1 MIDSLTAMLLI
12 QDGLTTGV
20 VYALLALSMIL
31 VFAVTRVLF
40 IAQGEIVAFAALSVA
55 AMDQGQVPG
64 TAYVVLV
71 LGACCAIADIY
82 VIVKQRLGGD
92 AEVAASGAADLGRR
106 VGIVLLK
113 NLIMPGAVACA
124 AIALAPGKPNA
135 LVSCALTIAMVTS
148 LGPMIYRLAFERIAD
163 ASPLALL
170 FVSVAV
176 HYVLLSIGL
185 SSFGA
190 EGWRTQPLLKMTID
204 IGPLSITG
212 QAIVVWSTVAVLIV
226 GLWLFFTRSYL
237 GRVLIATA
245 RNRKGAKLMGI
256 RPELA
261 GKVAFGFATGIGALS
276 GILIS
281 PTITIYYDSG
291 FLIVLK
297 GLVAAVI
304 GAMASYPI
312 ATLGAL
318 IVGVTESFAAYSAST
333 FKEAIVFLLL
343 VPFLLWMSLRTGRVF
358 EADED

>member
-1 MIDSLTAMLLI
+1 MPDALTAAFLV
-12 QDGLTTGV
+12 QDGLTSGV
-20 VYALLALSMIL
+20 VYALLALSLIL

-40 IAQGEIVAFAALSVA
+40 IAQGELVAFAALSVA
-55 AMDQGQVPG
+55 AMDQGRIPG
-64 TAYVVLV
+64 TAWVVLL
-71 LGACCAIADIY
+71 LGACCM
-82 VIVKQRLGGD
+82 V
-92 AEVAASGAADLGRR
+92 ADLWQLWRGRAR
-106 VGIVLLK
+106 TSGGLARHALRIVCTQLL
-113 NLIMPGAVACA
+113 LPGVFAMASIM
-124 AIALAPGKPNA
+124 LAPGKPPI
-135 LVSCALTIAMVTS
+135 LVSAALTVAMVTA
-148 LGPMIYRLAFERIAD
+148 LGPMIYRLAFEHIAD
-163 ASPLALL
+163 ASMLSLL

-190 EGWRTQPLLKMTID
+190 EGWRTRAFLAGSYEL
-204 IGPLSITG
+204 GPLSIAG
-212 QAIVVWSTVAVLIV
+212 QAVVVWLTVALLLFA
-226 GLWLFFTRSYL
+226 LWLFFTRSYA

-245 RNRKGAKLMGI
+245 RNRRGARLVGI

-261 GKVAFGFATGIGALS
+261 GKIAFGLATGIGALS

-281 PTITIYYDSG
+281 PTITFYYDSG

-297 GLVAAVI
+297 GLVAGVI

-318 IVGVTESFAAYSAST
+318 VVGVTESFAAYSAST

-343 VPFLLWMSLRTGRVF
+343 VPFLLWMSLRSGRVI

>member
-1 MIDSLTAMLLI
+1 MIDALTATFLI
-12 QDGLTTGV
+12 QDGLTSGV
-20 VYALLALSMIL
+20 VYALLALSLIL

-40 IAQGEIVAFAALSVA
+40 IAQGELVAFGALSVA
-55 AMDQGQVPG
+55 AMEQGRVPG

-71 LGACCAIADIY
+71 LALCCTIAELWALF
-82 VIVKQRLGGD
+82 KEGN
-92 AEVAASGAADLGRR
+92 VAMRR
-106 VGIVLLK
+106 VGVVLLQQMV
-113 NLIMPGAVACA
+113 LPGALACL
-124 AIALAPGKPNA
+124 AIMLAPTKPNA
-135 LVSCALTIAMVTS
+135 IVSALLTVAMITA

-190 EGWRTQPLLKMTID
+190 EGWRTQPFSRATFD
-204 IGPLSITG
+204 IGPLSIPG
-212 QAIVVWSTVAVLIV
+212 QAIVVWSTVALLLVA
-226 GLWLFFTRSYL
+226 LWLFFTRSYL
-237 GRVLIATA
+237 GRVLMATA
-245 RNRKGAKLMGI
+245 RNRKGAKLVGI

-261 GKVAFGFATGIGALS
+261 GKTAFAFATGIGALS
-276 GILIS
+276 GVMIS
-281 PTITIYYDSG
+281 PTITFYYDSG

-304 GAMASYPI
+304 GAMASYPV

-318 IVGVTESFAAYSAST
+318 VVGITESFAAYSAST

-343 VPFLLWMSLRTGRVF
+343 VPFLLWMSLRTGRAT